1 MKRNLWKR
9 TVSLLMSVVM
19 LMSLVVVPAQAEGTG
34 APADAEG
41 APVQASQQETPAA
54 AAAAGTVTGDFKDIV
69 TECPEGVSVDVSGD
83 TNGDWTLIQN
93 AAGKYFAKVTDENY
107 RFPQFNVTITMP
119 ESNRYALVFD
129 YAIDGNSTVEVYDS
143 NWEDRKYLEDDTT
156 KVDIDSTAFK
166 SEAIRLAA
174 GSDTRIFS
182 FTGMHVSHAA
192 YLTNLRIVKIEPAVF
207 SVTLP
212 KGTTATYSANGGEEA
227 SFTSDEAVNV
237 MLYDAITV
245 TVTVPDGQCMQGF
258 YRSGDTTRLTYE
270 ESYTFTVTGDPAS
283 NKYIVKTL
291 SEEGTNVDGYTA
303 PEGLAVKTYGP
314 HIWTLQDDV
323 LTSGNQRI
331 RGSDSTLAIT
341 AAKKGILI
349 FEYKVSSNAFTD
361 GEGYGNV
368 LYYKTDSKPKCHS
381 YGRWDS
387 LIASDAINAEEAV
400 NYSGETGWQSGSVS
414 LEAGQTVYFSFWN
427 DDEVYEFDGEDTAWI
442 KNIYLSSGNVTVSVT
457 ANKAEYGAVSGD
469 NLNQPVPEGS
479 KQTYTAKAKDGCQF
493 YGWFDGSDK
502 LLSLENTY
510 TCVAKEGITLVAK
523 FDKPAG
529 DYEAWN
535 MDKGELGELAS
546 VVQKARSGD
555 TVLLTKDTT
564 LSTNLTIR
572 AGVTLVVPCTEDDK
586 GNNSVRGDAQKGE
599 PPCGIGTGS
608 SDIGRNGTLYR
619 TLAIES
625 DKALTVEGTLVVN
638 AVIGR
643 QGRGHYDY
651 DINGGYGRVVNH
663 GTIDIRSGGA
673 VDAFGLVE
681 GADGNVIVRSG
692 AILTDL
698 FVIINW
704 RGGTQAS
711 AMDSAKI
718 YPMNEYKADNIS
730 STITIHSGA
739 SYRGLTRI
747 YAKVFISSKYTSAY
761 FTQVNNDDGII
772 RLKEGSTLTRKV
784 ENGRER
790 FAINGGAD
798 FAGSSLN
805 VGISLT
811 TTKFIY
817 PFNGTYDFE
826 LKNGEYAF
834 TEDFK
839 FMPGATVTTSKA
851 NLTVNE
857 GKTVVFYDAFDDINK
872 TAGSAAQYPHN
883 RPAATLA
890 LSDNSTLTI
899 NGTFA
904 GTVVSGLNKNNIK
917 KGAQATLGA
926 TTKEAAEKYETR
938 ELTFNFI
945 PSTFSGYTGEWAN
958 NVYTWEKDKYTITFD
973 TDGGN
978 SIADMTVAWGETLT
992 LPTPT
997 KTGYTFAGW
1006 YNGGTKFEATTMPK
1020 QSLTL
1025 TARWTANTDTAY
1037 KVEHHY
1043 ETLTDGYDVETV
1055 RMTGTTGEQTMAVV
1069 KDKAG
1074 FTAGTVTQ
1082 TTIAADGSTV
1092 VKIYYTRNS
1101 YTLTWNFDG
1110 GKENATG
1117 YTSGT
1122 VKFGADITA
1131 PAAPTKT
1138 GYTFDGWDRAI
1149 PGTMPAEDVTVTATW
1164 KINQYTITFNTD
1176 GGSKIDPI
1184 TQNYGTKITAPA
1196 NPTKEGYTF
1205 AGWSE
1210 KIPETMP
1217 AENVTVKA
1225 QWTIN
1230 KYTITF
1236 DTDGGSEVESITQD
1250 YGTKITAPA
1259 DPAKTGYTFAGWS
1272 EEIPATMPAGNMTV
1286 KAKWTINKYT
1296 ITFNTDGGS
1305 KIAPITQDYGTDITA
1320 PANPTKEGYTF
1331 AGWDE
1336 NIPANMPAKNMT
1348 IKAKWTINKYTV
1360 TFKNGDVVVK
1370 NAEMDYGSTI
1380 TEPEK
1385 PTKEGYTFKGW
1396 QGYTTNM
1403 TLPAHDVTFTA
1414 QWTINQYTLT
1424 FKNGETVYKTI
1435 TQDYGTAIA
1444 KPTDPTK
1451 TGYTFGGWDKTIPTT
1466 MPAGDMTIKAKWT
1479 ANQYTVTFDS
1489 AGGSACESK
1498 TVTYD
1503 QPYGTLPRPT
1513 KEGYTFTGW
1522 YDNNTLIYDTTL
1534 YRTAGD
1540 KKLTAHWGIVS
1551 YTITYSVDN
1560 KILENVNDTR
1570 EFGASLD
1577 KLYTYTKTGY
1587 TVSEWTQSDGSQP
1600 PTTMPARQVYLY
1612 ATTTPISYTISYQLN
1627 GGTNAES
1634 NPASYTVESGEI
1646 KLAAPS
1652 REGYTFQGWKS
1663 GTTTEMAPVIAVG
1676 SIGSR
1681 SYEAVWRVNSHTLK
1695 YMLDGK
1701 ETTRTV
1707 NYGET
1712 VTVTPP
1718 DAKTGYTFSGW
1729 KVEGATAKNGQFT
1742 MPDNDVTITGGYTA
1756 NTYTVKFNANGG
1768 NECEDITVTYDGK
1781 YTDLPTTTRTGYTFD
1796 GWYDGSTKVTADT
1809 DVKITADQTLTARW
1823 TANKYTVT
1831 FDANGGSACED
1842 ITVTYG
1848 GKYPTLP
1855 APTKEGYTFDGWFD
1869 GETQVMSGTAVTIT
1883 GDQTLTARWSIN
1895 TYTITYQV
1903 DGQTVKTES
1912 VTYGEDIPAYT
1923 YTKTGYDVSAW
1934 SPAAPEKMPAR
1945 NLTFTATTKV
1955 HKHSLTYMLDGEMK
1969 SQAPVNYGTAV
1980 AVQADPTKTGYTFS
1994 GWTVEGATAK
2004 NGKFTMPDNDVTI
2017 TGSFSAN
2024 TYTVKFNANGGE
2036 GSMADQS
2043 FTYDEKQ
2050 ALAANGFTRTGW
2062 RFTGW
2067 KLGNTT
2073 YTDGQA
2079 VSNLTAEA
2087 NGTVTLEAQ
2096 WEHILYTL
2104 KFVVDKSGKVYHTE
2118 QKYYGDA
2125 ITLPKAPEKE
2135 GYRFDGWDREI
2146 PATMPDGD
2154 LTITAKWSSYLD
2166 LLIAMGDD
2174 FAGEK
2179 LGIARGYYQKM
2190 NGDQRGEYQSEN
2202 EGLYNA
2208 FVTAVTNASVAALE
2222 KNVAGAVVP
2231 TNEKLLIEGKQ
2242 IAELTLNGYDV
2253 ETRLIDEDYPAV
2265 KLTTVDFLT
2274 VLFGYGEITSVQ
2286 VGDQPEVSFKDGT
2299 GGKQM
2304 ELMLAVARQAGVE
2317 LQDSAHTYISVLDGK
2332 SMPVML
2338 NGKTVEGITY
2348 SVTYQLSFFNN
2359 THKITWNAN
2368 GGVGG
2373 TTTTGTYGKAITAPT
2388 VTRVGYTFA
2397 GWDKAI
2403 PETMG
2408 KTALTFTAK
2417 WTANTD
2423 TAYKVQHHYE
2433 TLTDGYAVETVPM
2446 TGTTGEQTM
2455 AVVKDK
2461 AGFTAGTVAQATI
2474 AANGSTVVNIYY
2486 TRNSY
2491 TLTVDADNG
2500 TAVSKE
2506 TYKFG
2511 TAVIAPAAPT
2521 KTGYTFGGWD
2531 KTIPES
2537 MPAGDIT
2544 VKAQW
2549 KINQYTIT
2557 FDTDGGS
2564 EVASITQDYGTEITA
2579 PAAPSKTGYTF
2590 YGWDKTIPGT
2600 MPAENMTVTATWKIN
2615 QYTITF
2621 DTDGGSAVKS
2631 ITQDYG
2637 TAITAPAAPTK
2648 TGYTFTGW
2656 DMEIPK
2662 TMPAGDMT
2670 IKAQWKINQYTIT
2683 FDTDGG
2689 SEIATITQDYGTTI
2703 AKPTDPTKTGYTFA
2717 GWYTDAACT
2726 NAWNFGSNMLA
2737 DHDMTLYARWVR
2749 NAVRKATITG
2759 SVELGNRPAGGA
2771 VVELVLGNR
2780 KIAAATTDANGV
2792 YSFQTVETGL
2802 YNIVAAKDG
2811 KTRTALVNV
2820 DSAGSYT
2827 VDMIVLPGTDV
2838 SFEVRIEMPA
2848 TPPAAGSEPK
2858 ADVSKTTVGGL
2869 DAVADKYAESGKKV
2883 ALLLTI
2889 TPKTAEEVDAAVRA
2903 AIEERS
2909 AGQKIEF
2916 VDMTLSK
2923 SVDDAPATTI
2933 SSTGDRLLTINIPFA
2948 TSGVSVG
2955 SMAAYRCIDG
2965 KVEILTSTPN
2975 ADGEFI
2981 EVRGGVLVVHTG
2993 KPATYAIG
3001 YRLRSGSSY
3010 GGTYSLTSGD
3020 GQNGKAGATLQFG
3033 VNSGGTKVSAVYV
3046 DGTQLGGGDYTV
3058 KGTIVRLKGVYTAT
3072 LAQGYH
3078 FGTVYYDNGY
3088 VANFSFTLSGETSPR
3103 TADMGIGLY
3112 AALALTSLTGM
3123 AWVGKRSRSGR
3134 ES

>member
-9 TVSLLMSVVM
+9 TVSLLLSVVM

-34 APADAEG
+34 APADAAG
-41 APVQASQQETPAA
+41 APVQASQQEAPAA
-54 AAAAGTVTGDFKDIV
+54 ATGTGTVTGDFKDIV
-69 TECPEGVSVDVSGD
+69 TECPEGVTVEVTGD
-83 TNGDWTLIQN
+83 ATECWKLVKNT
-93 AAGKYFAKVTDENY
+93 AGKWFAKVTDENFD
-107 RFPQFNVTITMP
+107 FPELNITITMP
-119 ESNRYALVFD
+119 ESNRYALAFD
-129 YAIDGNSTVEVYDS
+129 YAIDGNSAVDVRDS
-143 NWEDRKYLEDDTT
+143 NWEDTKHLKDDTT

-182 FTGMHVSHAA
+182 FDVMNVSHAA

-212 KGTTATYSANGGEEA
+212 EGTTATYSANGGEET
-227 SFTSDEAVNV
+227 SFTSDEAVSV
-237 MLYDAITV
+237 MMYDEITV
-245 TVTVPDGQCMQGF
+245 KVTVPDGQCMQGF
-258 YRSGDTTRLTYE
+258 YRSGDTTRLAYV

-291 SEEGTNVDGYTA
+291 SEEGIDVDGYTA
-303 PEGLAVKTYGP
+303 PEGLTVKTYGP
-314 HIWTLQDDV
+314 HIWTLQDGV

-331 RGSDSTLAIT
+331 RGSDSTVAIT

-414 LEAGQTVYFSFWN
+414 LEASQTVYFSFWN
-427 DDEVYEFDGEDTAWI
+427 DDEVYKFDGEDTAWI

-457 ANKAEYGAVSGD
+457 ANKAEYGTVSGD

-479 KQTYTAKAKDGCQF
+479 KQTYTAKAQNGGQF

-502 LLSLENTY
+502 LLSRENTY

-535 MDKGELGELAS
+535 MDKGELGELAT
-546 VVQKARSGD
+546 VVPGARSGD

-564 LSTNLTIR
+564 ISADLTIP
-572 AGVTLVVPCTEDDK
+572 AGVTLVVPFSASDETGYQMGTTACTRPTIATREAFRKLTIAPDK
-586 GNNSVRGDAQKGE
+586 TLTV
-599 PPCGIGTGS
+599 
-608 SDIGRNGTLYR
+608 NGTLIVGGVQHAPDQHAQGQTSGDYAEIICNG
-619 TLAIES
+619 TVQVANS
-625 DKALTVEGTLVVN
+625 GALTVYGKITGSGTTRVANGATVKIPYLVT
-638 AVIGR
+638 
-643 QGRGHYDY
+643 DY
-651 DINGGYGRVVNH
+651 AGGTNTDALYGAKSFPFGQYATINVQNTMVVE
-663 GTIDIRSGGA
+663 GGA
-673 VDAFGLVE
+673 SVVGMTSLFFWGSIHQQNIDLIGTASGL
-681 GADGNVIVRSG
+681 
-692 AILTDL
+692 
-698 FVIINW
+698 
-704 RGGTQAS
+704 
-711 AMDSAKI
+711 I
-718 YPMNEYKADNIS
+718 YLP
-730 STITIHSGA
+730 
-739 SYRGLTRI
+739 
-747 YAKVFISSKYTSAY
+747 V
-761 FTQVNNDDGII
+761 
-772 RLKEGSTLTRKV
+772 GSTLTATYDADKAV
-784 ENGRER
+784 KTTVGNIDLQDFGKTTLT
-790 FAINGGAD
+790 ISGGATGGKFD
-798 FAGSSLN
+798 LSGYGSTGMYLN
-805 VGISLT
+805 IP
-811 TTKFIY
+811 Y
-817 PFNGTYDFE
+817 TYDLV
-826 LKNGEYAF
+826 LKNGSYQMANLYRI
-834 TEDFK
+834 
-839 FMPGATVTTSKA
+839 MPGAAVTVAENATLNVSGGLQVADGWQQADKSGKSYPSSGVLATNGFSQSGSLLVNGTLNISGTFGGVAQTTGGGVITTGADAKLNESFTSGSTDGYTDNLVSYSLPARIMVGDTLTQMKTGSEYRAVSTETWTLPSYTMEANRITTGNTVTI
-851 NLTVNE
+851 NQLMR
-857 GKTVVFYDAFDDINK
+857 GKWSGKV
-872 TAGSAAQYPHN
+872 
-883 RPAATLA
+883 
-890 LSDNSTLTI
+890 TLTFEGCNPI
-899 NGTFA
+899 TAFPG
-904 GTVVSGLNKNNIK
+904 
-917 KGAQATLGA
+917 
-926 TTKEAAEKYETR
+926 EA
-938 ELTFNFI
+938 I
-945 PSTFSGYTGEWAN
+945 
-958 NVYTWEKDKYTITFD
+958 
-973 TDGGN
+973 
-978 SIADMTVAWGETLT
+978 T
-992 LPTPT
+992 LPAPT

-1006 YNGGTKFEATTMPK
+1006 YNGDTQFTATTMPK

-1037 KVEHHY
+1037 KVEHY
-1043 ETLTDGYDVETV
+1043 WQNLADDGYTLHETENK
-1055 RMTGTTGEQTMAVV
+1055 TGTTGSTTAAAA
-1069 KDKAG
+1069 KSYPG

-1092 VKIYYTRNS
+1092 VRINYTRNS
-1101 YTLTWNFDG
+1101 YKLTWNFDG
-1110 GKENATG
+1110 GEENATG
-1117 YTSGT
+1117 YTTGT
-1122 VKFGADITA
+1122 VKFGAAINK

-1138 GYTFDGWDRAI
+1138 GYTFDGWDKTIPDTMPANNLTVKAQWTINKYTITFNTDGGSKIDPITQNYGTAITAPANPTKEGYTFDGWDKEI
-1149 PGTMPAEDVTVTATW
+1149 PGTMPAENVTVTATW
-1164 KINQYTITFNTD
+1164 KINQYTITFDTDGGSEVESITQDYGTTIAKPTDPTKTGYTFGGWDKTIPDTMPANNLTIKAKWTINQYTITFNTD

-1184 TQNYGTKITAPA
+1184 TQNYGTA
-1196 NPTKEGYTF
+1196 
-1205 AGWSE
+1205 
-1210 KIPETMP
+1210 
-1217 AENVTVKA
+1217 
-1225 QWTIN
+1225 
-1230 KYTITF
+1230 
-1236 DTDGGSEVESITQD
+1236 
-1250 YGTKITAPA
+1250 ITAPA
-1259 DPAKTGYTFAGWS
+1259 DP
-1272 EEIPATMPAGNMTV
+1272 
-1286 KAKWTINKYT
+1286 
-1296 ITFNTDGGS
+1296 
-1305 KIAPITQDYGTDITA
+1305 
-1320 PANPTKEGYTF
+1320 TKEGCTF

-1348 IKAKWTINKYTV
+1348 VKAKWTINQYTV
-1360 TFKNGDVVVK
+1360 TFKNGDEVVK
-1370 NAEMDYGSTI
+1370 SAEMNYGSTI
-1380 TEPEK
+1380 TAPAV
-1385 PTKEGYTFKGW
+1385 PVKEGHTFKGW

-1403 TLPAHDVTFTA
+1403 TVPARNVTFTA

-1444 KPTDPTK
+1444 KPADPTK
-1451 TGYTFGGWDKTIPTT
+1451 TGYTFDGWDKTIPTT
-1466 MPAGDMTIKAKWT
+1466 MPAGDMTITAKWT

-1489 AGGSACESK
+1489 DGGSACESK

-1534 YRTAGD
+1534 YRTAGA

-1681 SYEAVWRVNSHTLK
+1681 SYEAVWQVNSHTLK
-1695 YMLDGK
+1695 YVLDGK

-1729 KVEGATAKNGQFT
+1729 TVSGAEPVNGKFT
-1742 MPDNDVTITGGYTA
+1742 MPDNNVTITGSFSA

-1768 NECEDITVTYDGK
+1768 SECENITVTYDGK
-1781 YTDLPTTTRTGYTFD
+1781 YTHLPTTTRTGYTFD

-1809 DVKITADQTLTARW
+1809 VVKITADQTLTARW

-1855 APTKEGYTFDGWFD
+1855 APTKEGYTFEGWFD
-1869 GETQVMSGTAVTIT
+1869 GETQVKSGDAVTIT
-1883 GDQTLTARWSIN
+1883 GNQTLTAHWSIN

-1912 VTYGEDIPAYT
+1912 VTYGAEIPTYI

-1955 HKHSLTYMLDGEMK
+1955 HQHSLTYMLDGEMK

-2043 FTYDEKQ
+2043 FTYNAEQ

-2166 LLIAMGDD
+2166 LLIATGDD

-2417 WTANTD
+2417 WMANTD
-2423 TAYKVQHHYE
+2423 TAYTVQHHYE
-2433 TLTDGYAVETVPM
+2433 TLTDGYDVETVPM

-2511 TAVIAPAAPT
+2511 TA
-2521 KTGYTFGGWD
+2521 
-2531 KTIPES
+2531 
-2537 MPAGDIT
+2537 
-2544 VKAQW
+2544 
-2549 KINQYTIT
+2549 
-2557 FDTDGGS
+2557 
-2564 EVASITQDYGTEITA
+2564 
-2579 PAAPSKTGYTF
+2579 
-2590 YGWDKTIPGT
+2590 
-2600 MPAENMTVTATWKIN
+2600 
-2615 QYTITF
+2615 
-2621 DTDGGSAVKS
+2621 
-2631 ITQDYG
+2631 
-2637 TAITAPAAPTK
+2637 ITAPAAPTK
-2648 TGYTFTGW
+2648 TGYTFDGW
-2656 DMEIPK
+2656 DKTIPG
-2662 TMPAGDMT
+2662 TMPAEDVT
-2670 IKAQWKINQYTIT
+2670 VTATWKINQYTIA

-2689 SEIATITQDYGTTI
+2689 SEIAAITQNYGTTI

-2759 SVELGNRPAGGA
+2759 SVELGNRPAVGA
-2771 VVELVLGNR
+2771 VVELMLGNR

-2883 ALLLTI
+2883 ALLLTV
-2889 TPKTAEEVDAAVRA
+2889 TPKTAEEVDAAVRT

-2909 AGQKIEF
+2909 AGQKVEF

-2965 KVEILTSTPN
+2965 KVETLTSTPN

-3123 AWVGKRSRSGR
+3123 AWMGKRRGSGR